1 MATTAFKGSPVSTV
15 GELPAVGVSAP
26 PFTLTGTDMLD
37 VSSADLTGSRVVL
50 NVFPS
55 VNTRVCAMSARQF
68 NQLAAGLDNTK
79 VLCVSADLPF
89 ALGQFCAA
97 EGIENVIMT
106 SSFRSTFGQD
116 YGLTMAEGT
125 WAGLLARAVIVLDP
139 EGTVVHSQLVPQIS
153 QEPDY
158 DAVVAVLR

>member
-116 YGLTMAEGT
+116 YGLTMAEGA

>member
-1 MATTAFKGSPVSTV
+1 MATTAFRDSPVSTV

-26 PFTLTGTDMLD
+26 RFTLTGIDMADLF
-37 VSSADLTGSRVVL
+37 SADLVGSRVVL
-50 NVFPS
+50 NIFPS
-55 VNTRVCAMSARQF
+55 VATRVCATSARHF
-68 NQLAAGLDNTK
+68 NQLAAGLDDTK

-116 YGLTMAEGT
+116 YGLTMTGGA

-139 EGTVVHSQLVPQIS
+139 EGIVIHSQLVPQIS

-158 DAVVAVLR
+158 DAAAAVLR